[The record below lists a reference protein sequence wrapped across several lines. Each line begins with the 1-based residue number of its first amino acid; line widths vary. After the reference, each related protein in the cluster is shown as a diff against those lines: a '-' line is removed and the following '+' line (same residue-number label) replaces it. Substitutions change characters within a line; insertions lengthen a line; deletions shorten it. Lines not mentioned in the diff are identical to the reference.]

1 MKRIIGIDPGKT
13 CGMTVLDGGEI
24 AAVFNIISFNLYD
37 KITKYLL
44 HPDCYVVMEDI
55 RPYSTPLTPQVIDTA
70 KFIGEACYRLQD
82 ALGKPVI
89 LMPRSEV
96 RQWVYDTYPD
106 VCIPLVKKKMLKKVF
121 DACDIAT
128 KESLRVYGDGE
139 MWKERKGSFVYV
151 DDKIVTEAMKSHY
164 KIPQPP
170 PGSGYQYGLKDDAWQ
185 SLAVATCYL
194 ATHQTQP

>member
-13 CGMTVLDGGEI
+13 CGMVVLDGQEI

-44 HPDCYVVMEDI
+44 HTDCDIVIEDI

-70 KFIGEACYRLQD
+70 KLIGEASYRLQD
-82 ALGKPVI
+82 ALGKPI
-89 LMPRSEV
+89 LLKPRSEV
-96 RQWVYDTYPD
+96 KQWVFDTFPD
-106 VCIPLVKKKMLKKVF
+106 VCGPLVKKKMLKKVF
-121 DACDIAT
+121 DACDIET
-128 KESLRVYGDGE
+128 GNPIRVYGDGE
-139 MWKERKGSFVYV
+139 AWKERKGSFVYV

-164 KIPQPP
+164 KISMPP

-185 SLAVATCYL
+185 ALALATCHL
-194 ATHQTQP
+194 MQQTLL